1 MAAETVSNVVCPLC
15 GCLCDDIEVIVED
28 GKISN
33 VKKACPLG
41 KNKIMGHDRIKA
53 PMIRENGEFKEVSYD
68 DVIEKSAQILAQ
80 AKRPLLYGWAS
91 LICEAQRKGVEL
103 AEEIGALIDTTAS
116 VCHGSTVVGVQGRGA
131 PGCTLGEIKNRAD
144 LVIYWGCNP
153 QEAHPRHRARYA
165 HSVKGMYR
173 PNGKNDRKVF
183 VVDVRETKTAKV
195 ADEFVKIDP
204 GYDYMAFSALRTIL
218 AGHADVVPDTVG
230 GVAKEKL
237 VEMVDAMKSCEFGV
251 IFGGM
256 GLTHTRCRYKNL
268 ENVISLVDELNAHTK
283 FTLIPMRGHYNVNG
297 SGHTLAWLTGYPFAI
312 DFSRGYA
319 WYNPGETA
327 SNDVLLRREVDAMMA
342 IAGDPGAHF
351 PGESLRHMVKIPLI
365 QIDPYANP
373 TTELADIVIP
383 TAVSGVE
390 VDGTAYR
397 MDGVPIRTRKVVET
411 EYLTD
416 EEVLERI
423 LTRVRELK
431 GGN

>member
-1 MAAETVSNVVCPLC
+1 MATETITDVVCPLC

-41 KNKIMGHDRIKA
+41 KNKIMGHHRIEA
-53 PMIRENGEFKEVSYD
+53 PMVRENGRLKEVSYD
-68 DVIEKSAQILAQ
+68 EVIERSAKILAE

-91 LICEAQRKGVEL
+91 LISEAQRKGVEL
-103 AEEIGALIDTTAS
+103 GEELGAVIDTTAS
-116 VCHGSTVVGVQGRGA
+116 VCHGPTVLGVQGRGA
-131 PGCTLGEIKNRAD
+131 PGCTLGQVKNRAD
-144 LVIYWGCNP
+144 LIIYWGCNP
-153 QEAHPRHRARYA
+153 QEAHPRHRARYT
-165 HSVKGMYR
+165 HGVKGRFR
-173 PNGKNDRKVF
+173 PGGKKDRKLF
-183 VVDVRETKTAKV
+183 VIDVRETKTSKV

-204 GYDYMAFSALRTIL
+204 GYDYMVFSALRTIL

-230 GVAKEKL
+230 GIPKAKL
-237 VEMVDAMKSCEFGV
+237 VEMVDAMKSCEFGT

-297 SGHTLAWLTGYPFAI
+297 SGHTLAWLTGYPFAV

-319 WYNPGETA
+319 WYNPGETT
-327 SNDVLLRREVDAMMA
+327 SNDLLMRGEVDAMMA

-351 PGESLRHMVKIPLI
+351 PGRSLKHMAKIPLI

-373 TTELADIVIP
+373 TTELADVVIP

-390 VDGTAYR
+390 VAGTAYR
-397 MDGVPIRTRKVVET
+397 MDGVPIRTRKVVDT
-411 EYLTD
+411 DFLTD
-416 EEVLERI
+416 EEILDRI
-423 LTRVRELK
+423 LARVKELK